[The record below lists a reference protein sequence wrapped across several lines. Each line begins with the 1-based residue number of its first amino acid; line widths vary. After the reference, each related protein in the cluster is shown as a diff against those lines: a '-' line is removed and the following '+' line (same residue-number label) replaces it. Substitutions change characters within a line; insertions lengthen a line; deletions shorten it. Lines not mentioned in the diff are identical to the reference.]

1 MKTENR
7 KTIFSLIAVGMVLG
21 IALTLLVEW
30 GVYGVANLL
39 KNFDKDDTVK
49 TNNSAEY
56 EDDNDESSEDE
67 TPSESESSDKKG
79 SEAEPDMGSWNAEA
93 QYNSG
98 DEVIFDG
105 NLYKAKWWTQGEEPD
120 QNNSANAWELVKAVD
135 KKDESNESKDNSE
148 EEVEKPIELE
158 NPKVSSEDF
167 KVVGYYPEW
176 EPDKMDHINFDVI
189 TNIMYAFAIP
199 TAEGELRPLENK
211 AFAKKLI
218 NEAHKHGVKVSIAIG
233 GWSYKEIPLEPTF
246 VSATNTDE
254 KIKKLGDSI
263 LALVDEVGFDGV
275 DMDWEH
281 PRKDDN
287 SKVQYEKLMVYL
299 AEELHKDGKI
309 LTSAV
314 LSGATPDGN
323 VYYDAAAH
331 SDKVLEAVDWLNVMA
346 YDGGDGERHSSY
358 QFAVDSANYW
368 HKTRNMPAHKVVLG
382 MPFYGRPSWQTYEAI
397 LEANPDAY
405 KTDISMI
412 NGIEAHYNGVDTI
425 KKKTEFAKEN
435 IGGVMIWEL
444 SQDSTDKKTSLQ
456 AAIGEAI
463 K

>member
-1 MKTENR
+1 MNTENR
-7 KTIFSLIAVGMVLG
+7 KTVFSLIAVGIIIGM
-21 IALTLLVEW
+21 ALTLLVEW
-30 GVYGVANLL
+30 GIFGATTLIKEIKDNRLAVETDNREDSGETDSS
-39 KNFDKDDTVK
+39 KETDSEESPDDKGGESLASPSDT
-49 TNNSAEY
+49 
-56 EDDNDESSEDE
+56 
-67 TPSESESSDKKG
+67 
-79 SEAEPDMGSWNAEA
+79 WNAET
-93 QYNSG
+93 QYQSG
-98 DEVIFDG
+98 EEVIFGGDI
-105 NLYKAKWWTQGEEPD
+105 YRAKWWSQNEAPD
-120 QNNSANAWELVKAVD
+120 KNNPAGAWEFVKSAGKKEDD
-135 KKDESNESKDNSE
+135 KINSEE
-148 EEVEKPIELE
+148 EEVEKPIELQ

-199 TAEGELRPLENK
+199 TAEGGLRPLENK

-218 NEAHKHGVKVSIAIG
+218 NEAHKHGVKVSVAIG
-233 GWSYKEIPLEPTF
+233 GWSYNEIPLEPTF

-254 KIKKLGDSI
+254 KIKSLGDSI

-287 SKVQYEKLMVYL
+287 SKLQYEKLMVYL
-299 AEELHKDGKI
+299 AENLHKNGKI

-314 LSGATPDGN
+314 LSGATPDGG

-331 SDKVLEAVDWLNVMA
+331 SDKVLEVVDWLNVMA

-382 MPFYGRPSWQTYEAI
+382 VPFYGRPSWQTYEAI

-425 KKKTEFAKEN
+425 KKKTEFAREN

-456 AAIGEAI
+456 AAIGDAL

>member
-1 MKTENR
+1 MNTGNR
-7 KTIFSLIAVGMVLG
+7 KTIFSLIAVGIILG
-21 IALTLLVEW
+21 MALTLLVEW
-30 GVYGVANLL
+30 GVYGVSTLI
-39 KNFDKDDTVK
+39 KSKKDSPAGTEISEDYSGDESGGENESKDTVSEEK
-49 TNNSAEY
+49 SDAEAGTA
-56 EDDNDESSEDE
+56 D
-67 TPSESESSDKKG
+67 T
-79 SEAEPDMGSWNAEA
+79 WNAEA

-98 DEVIFDG
+98 DEVIFGG
-105 NLYKAKWWTQGEEPD
+105 NVYKAKWWSQGEEPD
-120 QNNSANAWELVKAVD
+120 KNNPAGAWEFVKEAKSAD
-135 KKDESNESKDNSE
+135 KTGGKDDKEEPED
-148 EEVEKPIELE
+148 EEVEKPIAIE
-158 NPKVSSEDF
+158 NPKVSTEDF

-199 TAEGELRPLENK
+199 TSEGELLPLENK

-218 NEAHKHGVKVSIAIG
+218 NEAHKHGVKVSVAVG

-263 LALVDEVGFDGV
+263 MDLVHDVGFDGV

-299 AEELHKDGKI
+299 SEQLHKEGKI

-412 NGIEAHYNGVDTI
+412 NGMEAHYNGVDTI

-444 SQDSTDKKTSLQ
+444 SQDTTDKKKSLQ
-456 AAIGEAI
+456 AAIGDVIE
-463 K
+463 